1 LARHAG
7 RNSRLQTKE
16 VTMLTKTK
24 LALAVMGSLIAGGIG
39 LAAAQGITTPQ
50 PAPSADVG
58 NPGGGFRQR
67 MLAKYDTN
75 NDGKLEPNE
84 RAAMRA
90 DMKAKREARRD
101 KMLAKWDANGDG
113 KLEPNEL
120 AAMRQARA
128 EKTFK
133 RLDANNDGV
142 LSLQEFEQAKLFRGH
157 HFMRGGFGGGFG
169 GNGGGATGGQP

>member
-1 LARHAG
+1 
-7 RNSRLQTKE
+7 
-16 VTMLTKTK
+16 MLTKTK

-50 PAPSADVG
+50 PDQTAQLDNAG
-58 NPGGGFRQR
+58 GGGFRAR

-90 DMKAKREARRD
+90 DMKAKREARHD

-113 KLEPNEL
+113 KLEPNER

-142 LSLQEFEQAKLFRGH
+142 LSLQEFEQAKMFRGH
-157 HFMRGGFGGGFG
+157 RFMRGGFGGGFS